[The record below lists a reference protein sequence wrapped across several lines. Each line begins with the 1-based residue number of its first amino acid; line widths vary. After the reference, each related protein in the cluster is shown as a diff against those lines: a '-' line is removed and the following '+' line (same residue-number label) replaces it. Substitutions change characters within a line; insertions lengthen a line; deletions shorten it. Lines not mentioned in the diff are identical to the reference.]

1 MLFRPLYPILGLL
14 AAVQAA
20 PLDIDGFIRP
30 VQALKHLNL
39 TWTHV
44 RLLKFQTSNG
54 ASQLAQQAPPT
65 MPFLIFVRFSPSPAG
80 RSIDVP
86 EGVIDR
92 LVAHF
97 RSILP
102 VSREQIGFLA
112 GSVWTHP
119 GIQEPFDFEW
129 YEVATPGG
137 GWHQAH
143 LD

>member
-39 TWTHV
+39 TWTH
-44 RLLKFQTSNG
+44 
-54 ASQLAQQAPPT
+54 APPT

-119 GIQEPFDFEW
+119 GIQEPFHFEW